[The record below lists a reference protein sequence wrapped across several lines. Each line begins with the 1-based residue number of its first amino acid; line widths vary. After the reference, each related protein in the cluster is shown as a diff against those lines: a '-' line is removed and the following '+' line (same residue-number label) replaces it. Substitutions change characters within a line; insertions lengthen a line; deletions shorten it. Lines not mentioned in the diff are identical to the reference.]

1 MRIIDII
8 EGRFDPYN
16 NKAIFF
22 AGGAGSGKTFISRKL
37 ASVFYG
43 LKQVNPDQAFKYLL
57 KKTNLNVKMPPE
69 EEYFRDRMRQR
80 SKNIAGKV
88 QQTYQKSN
96 LGMIIDTTGRSYRR
110 IDDTKK
116 ELEQQ
121 GYDTAMVFVNADIQT
136 QLMRNKQRER
146 QVPEKVI
153 LDNSKLINQ
162 NLGKYQRLF
171 GNNFFIID
179 NSNKNQSN
187 ITQDLA
193 QLESQ
198 IRAFLQSNK

>member
-1 MRIIDII
+1 
-8 EGRFDPYN
+8 
-16 NKAIFF
+16 
-22 AGGAGSGKTFISRKL
+22 
-37 ASVFYG
+37 
-43 LKQVNPDQAFKYLL
+43 
-57 KKTNLNVKMPPE
+57 MPPE

>member
-43 LKQVNPDQAFKYLL
+43 LKQVNPDQAFKHLL

>member
-1 MRIIDII
+1 MRILDII

-22 AGGAGSGKTFISRKL
+22 AGGAGSGKTFISRRL

-57 KKTNLNVKMPPE
+57 KKTNLDFKMPPE

-80 SKNIAGKV
+80 SKSITGKV

-110 IDDTKK
+110 IDDMKK

-121 GYDTAMVFVNADIQT
+121 GYDTAMVFVNADTQT

-162 NLGKYQRLF
+162 NLGKFKRLF
-171 GNNFFIID
+171 GSNLFIID
-179 NSNKNQSN
+179 NSNKNQPN
-187 ITQDLA
+187 IMQELD

-198 IRAFLQSNK
+198 IRAFLKTNK